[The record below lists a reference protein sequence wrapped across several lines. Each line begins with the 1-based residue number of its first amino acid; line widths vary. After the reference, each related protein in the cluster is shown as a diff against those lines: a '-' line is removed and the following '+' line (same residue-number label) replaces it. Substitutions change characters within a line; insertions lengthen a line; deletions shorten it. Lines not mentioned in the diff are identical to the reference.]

1 MADGSARERN
11 RLGGGAGRARPG
23 GEAPRDARLRSA
35 DEAIARAIRHGR
47 AATREALA
55 AAGALLDAGLGLGSG
70 PGAGLARLQ
79 PARLAE
85 EVLSAVSRLGDGER
99 RGLVDALARAV
110 DSEVARWETRAL
122 GDPQARSVLRTF
134 LAAREILWELGVR
147 RRGLE
152 AQPAAEERREHAEE
166 APRRPA
172 LHRVR

>member
-1 MADGSARERN
+1 MADHDARERG
-11 RLGGGAGRARPG
+11 RFGGAGGSRPGGGALH
-23 GEAPRDARLRSA
+23 DARLRSA

-55 AAGALLDAGLGLGSG
+55 AAGALLDAGLGIGSG
-70 PGAGLARLQ
+70 SGTALGKLQ

-85 EVLSAVSRLGDGER
+85 EVLSAVSRIGDGER

-110 DSEVARWETRAL
+110 DSEIGRWEARAL
-122 GDPQARSVLRTF
+122 GDPQARFVLRTF

-147 RRGLE
+147 RRGPDAE
-152 AQPAAEERREHAEE
+152 PAAAERRETAEE
-166 APRRPA
+166 PFRRPS